1 MKKAEPDSP
10 ADQEC
15 NPQLPSKG
23 VLVSFYPKDVPE
35 AMIVVYDLRDP
46 AQWTGARRDREAWG
60 RERSEI
66 HPLDNDH
73 VAIEFRAGGALGLE
87 ASA

>member
-1 MKKAEPDSP
+1 M
-10 ADQEC
+10 
-15 NPQLPSKG
+15 
-23 VLVSFYPKDVPE
+23 SFYPKGVPE

-46 AQWTGARRDREAWG
+46 AQWSGARRDREAWG

-66 HPLDNDH
+66 HTLDNDH
-73 VAIEFRAGGALGLE
+73 VAIEFRLGGALELE